1 MINKIMCF
9 CGSGLG
15 TSFVMEMN
23 VKKALANLGVSGVEV
38 VHSTIDDVM
47 PGAADLFVC
56 SADLVSNAE
65 KAGKAIGIQN
75 MVSVKEMEEKLK
87 AAFVKPP
94 VFNFRYISCNLS
106 LYHLH
111 NSSVFSIIGEK
122 SCKTD
127 VHLKRTYFQYPYKR
141 VLRPSAF

>member
-23 VKKALANLGVSGVEV
+23 VKKALANLGISGVEV

-47 PGAADLFVC
+47 PGAADLF
-56 SADLVSNAE
+56 SAVLVSNAE

-87 AAFVKPP
+87 AAFGK
-94 VFNFRYISCNLS
+94 
-106 LYHLH
+106 
-111 NSSVFSIIGEK
+111 
-122 SCKTD
+122 
-127 VHLKRTYFQYPYKR
+127 
-141 VLRPSAF
+141 

>member
-15 TSFVMEMN
+15 TSFVMEKN
-23 VKKALANLGVSGVEV
+23 VKKALANQGVSGVED

-47 PGAADLFVC
+47 PGAADMFVC

-87 AAFVKPP
+87 AAFGK
-94 VFNFRYISCNLS
+94 
-106 LYHLH
+106 
-111 NSSVFSIIGEK
+111 
-122 SCKTD
+122 
-127 VHLKRTYFQYPYKR
+127 
-141 VLRPSAF
+141 

>member
-23 VKKALANLGVSGVEV
+23 VKKALANLGISGVEV

-56 SADLVSNAE
+56 SADLVSNGLE
-65 KAGKAIGIQN
+65 EFLQITIQF
-75 MVSVKEMEEKLK
+75 
-87 AAFVKPP
+87 FV
-94 VFNFRYISCNLS
+94 RY
-106 LYHLH
+106 
-111 NSSVFSIIGEK
+111 
-122 SCKTD
+122 
-127 VHLKRTYFQYPYKR
+127 Q
-141 VLRPSAF
+141 